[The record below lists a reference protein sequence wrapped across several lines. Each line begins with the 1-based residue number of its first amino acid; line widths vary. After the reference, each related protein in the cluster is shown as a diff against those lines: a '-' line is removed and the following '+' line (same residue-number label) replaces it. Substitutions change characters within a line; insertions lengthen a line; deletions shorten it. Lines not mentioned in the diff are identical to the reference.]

1 MSKIMI
7 TKQNNPEKAAG
18 LFNNW
23 DEAVVWSCLQSVMGG
38 VYTPDEQCPKSA
50 MATLGDFC
58 FLAGEPDRELVT
70 YKPEDCHQEFIIMVP
85 QDDAWAKLIQ
95 ECYKHRCKE
104 IKRYAI
110 KKEKDVFDREMLQ
123 RASAS
128 LPRGF
133 TVRMIDEEIFNL
145 CRMNDWSRDLVSQFK
160 DYGMYEELGLGA
172 AVLQNG
178 IPVSGASS
186 YARYRDGIEI
196 EIDTR
201 EEFRRMGLAYVC
213 GARLIL
219 ECLERNLYPSWD
231 AHNRGSVA
239 LAEKLGYHYDCEYR
253 AFEVYGYGGSVK

>member
-23 DEAVVWSCLQSVMGG
+23 DEAVVWSCFQSVMGG

-58 FLAGEPDRELVT
+58 FFAGEP
-70 YKPEDCHQEFIIMVP
+70 
-85 QDDAWAKLIQ
+85 
-95 ECYKHRCKE
+95 
-104 IKRYAI
+104 
-110 KKEKDVFDREMLQ
+110 DREMLQ
-123 RASAS
+123 RAAAS

-145 CRMNDWSRDLVSQFK
+145 CRMNDWSRDLMSQFK

-253 AFEVYGYGGSVK
+253 AFEVYGYGGGRIC